1 MTREQLKALEE
12 TALAELARIRAK
24 MKWLDRRDLRNKVIF
39 IALGCA
45 VMAWAILAG
54 PSAV

>member
-1 MTREQLKALEE
+1 MTREQLKALEDA
-12 TALAELARIRAK
+12 TVAELARIRAK

-39 IALGCA
+39 IVLGCA